1 MTLEN
6 MFYISQTVGAFAIV
20 GSLLFLAVEMRH
32 TNRETLHR
40 TAEESLQK
48 LRDLELEMAAD
59 ADRAGVWLNG
69 LHDFSALTP
78 VNKVRFLLI
87 AHMVLKTNESFFL
100 AFRDGRLTREMYEP
114 EESHQGEFFAYPG
127 MQTAWDIRKHYFH
140 KAFQKWADERIA
152 AVKKNAGMPCLYRE
166 RAAQG

>member
-1 MTLEN
+1 MP
-6 MFYISQTVGAFAIV
+6 GR
-20 GSLLFLAVEMRH
+20 G
-32 TNRETLHR
+32 
-40 TAEESLQK
+40 
-48 LRDLELEMAAD
+48 
-59 ADRAGVWLNG
+59 
-69 LHDFSALTP
+69 
-78 VNKVRFLLI
+78 LI
-87 AHMVLKTNESFFL
+87 ARKRAKGAYHQVLRCQPPRWRLTVLKTNESFFL

-152 AVKKNAGMPCLYRE
+152 AVKKNAVVPCLCRE

>member
-6 MFYISQTVGAFAIV
+6 MFYISQTVAAFAIV
-20 GSLLFLAVEMRH
+20 GSLLFLGVEMRN
-32 TNRETLHR
+32 TSRENLHR
-40 TAEESLQK
+40 SAEESLHK

-59 ADRAGVWLNG
+59 PERAGVWLGG
-69 LHDFSALTP
+69 LHNFSALTP

-114 EESHQGEFFAYPG
+114 EERHMGEFLGYPG
-127 MQTAWDIRKHYFH
+127 LQAAWEIRKHYFH
-140 KAFQKWADERIA
+140 TGFQRWADERIA
-152 AVKKNAGMPCLYRE
+152 AAKSGAMPFLYRE
-166 RAAQG
+166 GSDS

>member
-1 MTLEN
+1 
-6 MFYISQTVGAFAIV
+6 
-20 GSLLFLAVEMRH
+20 MRH

-40 TAEESLQK
+40 TAEESLQR

-127 MQTAWDIRKHYFH
+127 MQTAWDIRRHYFH

-152 AVKKNAGMPCLYRE
+152 AVKKNAAMPCLYRE